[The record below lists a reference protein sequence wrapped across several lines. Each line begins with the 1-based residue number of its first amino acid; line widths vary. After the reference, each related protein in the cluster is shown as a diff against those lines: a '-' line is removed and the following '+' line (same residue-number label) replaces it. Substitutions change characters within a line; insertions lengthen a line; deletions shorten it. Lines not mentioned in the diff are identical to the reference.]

1 MDDGSANLRAE
12 ADAAANEA
20 AREARAD
27 VYEQGKAKS
36 ASKKKKA
43 TRKKKPV
50 PKSKAK
56 KNPDAWSNFTVQVWL
71 TDLNATEF
79 GIFRRQRNRAKS
91 RQFTSDMDI
100 FAEVTENGERTG
112 LLGYREAVWKKNE
125 GMDRRL
131 IFKMF
136 TDKLNWRAT
145 MDLMVGRSLQLT
157 MGARGLPVTA
167 YSINTND
174 DDYMIYVERSANKWM
189 FMPEHF
195 SFFLMSESGK
205 PEFFRLK
212 RAFINI
218 GGDYTL
224 YDQNNEVVGYIDGK
238 IMSIAGRWHGGVRAE
253 HPQRKKLL
261 TVLKLFGGMIVF
273 NGQSRRHMRR
283 LYKDVLAGK
292 IEPKLE
298 RQEGDLY
305 MNPRRVR

>member
-1 MDDGSANLRAE
+1 MMDDGSSNLRAE

-20 AREARAD
+20 AREARSEIYDKA
-27 VYEQGKAKS
+27 GKKPPAKK
-36 ASKKKKA
+36 SK
-43 TRKKKPV
+43 RKKPV

-56 KNPDAWSNFTVQVWL
+56 KNPDAWHNFTVQVWL
-71 TDLNATEF
+71 TDFNATEF

-100 FAEVTENGERTG
+100 YAEVIESGERTG
-112 LLGYREAVWKKNE
+112 LIGYRDAVWKKNE

-174 DDYMIYVERSANKWM
+174 DDYMIYLERSANKWPL
-189 FMPEHF
+189 MPEHF
-195 SFFLMSESGK
+195 SFFLINEDGK
-205 PEFFRLK
+205 PDFFRLR
-212 RAFINI
+212 RAYINI

-224 YDQNNEVVGYIDGK
+224 YDQNNNVVGFVDGK
-238 IMSIAGRWHGGVRAE
+238 VMSIAGRWHGGVREE
-253 HPQRKKLL
+253 HPQKKKLL
-261 TVLKLFGGMIVF
+261 TVLKLFGGMILF
-273 NGQSRRHMRR
+273 NGQCRRHMRS
-283 LYKDVLAGK
+283 LHKDVLAGRV
-292 IEPKLE
+292 EPKLE

>member
-1 MDDGSANLRAE
+1 MDGSGSLRAE

-20 AREARAD
+20 AREARD
-27 VYEQGKAKS
+27 EVYQRG
-36 ASKKKKA
+36 KKA
-43 TRKKKPV
+43 GSAGKKTGRRKKAPK
-50 PKSKAK
+50 KSKRNA
-56 KNPDAWSNFTVQVWL
+56 DAWSKFTVQVWL
-71 TDLNATEF
+71 TDLNPTEF
-79 GIFRRQRNRAKS
+79 GIFKRQRNRAKS

-100 FAEVTENGERTG
+100 FAEVIENNERTG
-112 LLGYREAVWKKNE
+112 LLGYRESVWKKNT

-174 DDYMIYVERSANKWM
+174 DDYIIYVERSANKWP

-195 SFFLMSESGK
+195 SFFIMEDGI
-205 PEFFRLK
+205 PVFFRLK
-212 RAFINI
+212 RALINI

-224 YDQNNEVVGYIDGK
+224 YDQNNEIVGYIDGK
-238 IMSIAGRWHGGVRAE
+238 LMSLAGRWHGAVRAD
-253 HPQRKKLL
+253 HPHKKKLL
-261 TVLKLFGGMIVF
+261 AVLKMFSGMIVF

-283 LYKDVLAGK
+283 LHKDVLHGRV
-292 IEPKLE
+292 EPKLE

>member
-1 MDDGSANLRAE
+1 MMDDSSTALRAE
-12 ADAAANEA
+12 ADAAANDA
-20 AREARAD
+20 AREARD
-27 VYEQGKAKS
+27 EVY
-36 ASKKKKA
+36 
-43 TRKKKPV
+43 
-50 PKSKAK
+50 SKAK
-56 KNPDAWSNFTVQVWL
+56 KKSATKTKSRKKKSRKKPAPKRDKDAWSQFTVQVWL

-79 GIFRRQRNRAKS
+79 GIFKRQRNRAKS

-100 FAEVTENGERTG
+100 FAEVIEKGDRTG
-112 LLGYREAVWKKNE
+112 LLGYRENVWKKNT

-136 TDKLNWRAT
+136 TENLNWRAT

-174 DDYMIYVERSANKWM
+174 DDYIIYVERSANKWPL
-189 FMPEHF
+189 MPEHF
-195 SFFLMSESGK
+195 SFFIMEDGLPK
-205 PEFFRLK
+205 FFRLR

-224 YDQNNEVVGYIDGK
+224 YDQNNQVVGYIDGK
-238 IMSIAGRWHGGVRAE
+238 LMSLAGRWHGGVRE
-253 HPQRKKLL
+253 DHPHKKKLL
-261 TVLKLFGGMIVF
+261 AVLKLFSGMIVF

-283 LYKDVLAGK
+283 LHKDVLHGK

>member
-1 MDDGSANLRAE
+1 MEDSSVNLRAE

-20 AREARAD
+20 AREARSE
-27 VYEQGKAKS
+27 VYEKAKS
-36 ASKKKKA
+36 KPAAKKK
-43 TRKKKPV
+43 RGKKPV

-56 KNPDAWSNFTVQVWL
+56 KNPDAWDNFKVQVWL

-79 GIFRRQRNRAKS
+79 GIFKRQRNRAKS

-100 FAEVTENGERTG
+100 FAEVVENGERTG
-112 LLGYREAVWKKNE
+112 LLGYREAVWTKNE

-174 DDYMIYVERSANKWM
+174 DDYMIYVERSANKWP

-195 SFFLMSESGK
+195 SFFLMTEEGK

-224 YDQNNEVVGYIDGK
+224 YDQNNNIVGYIDGK
-238 IMSIAGRWHGGVRAE
+238 IFSIAGRWYGGVRAE
-253 HPQRKKLL
+253 HPQKKKLL
-261 TVLKLFGGMIVF
+261 AVLKLFGGMIVF
-273 NGQSRRHMRR
+273 NGQARRHMRR
-283 LYKDVLAGK
+283 LHKDVLAGK
-292 IEPKLE
+292 IDPKLE

>member
-1 MDDGSANLRAE
+1 MMEGDTGALKAE

-20 AREARAD
+20 AREARAE
-27 VYEQGKAKS
+27 VYDNATKSGKPATNKRKKTANKGKAGDGWHK
-36 ASKKKKA
+36 
-43 TRKKKPV
+43 
-50 PKSKAK
+50 
-56 KNPDAWSNFTVQVWL
+56 FTVQVWM
-71 TDLNATEF
+71 TDLNPTEF
-79 GIFRRQRNRAKS
+79 GIYKRKRNRAKS
-91 RQFTSDMDI
+91 RQFTTDMDI
-100 FAEVTENGERTG
+100 YAEVIEGDKRTG
-112 LLGYREAVWKKNE
+112 LIGYREAVWKKNT

-136 TDKLNWRAT
+136 TDNLNWRAT

-157 MGARGLPVTA
+157 MGARGLPVTC

-174 DDYMIYVERSANKWM
+174 DDYMIYVERSANKWP
-189 FMPEHF
+189 FMPENF
-195 SFFLMSESGK
+195 SFFLMQDGK
-205 PEFFRLK
+205 PEFYRLR

-224 YDQNNEVVGYIDGK
+224 YNQNNDKVGYIDGK
-238 IMSIAGRWHGGVRAE
+238 LLSIAGKWKGGVKVGHADR
-253 HPQRKKLL
+253 KLL

-283 LYKDVLAGK
+283 LHKDVLSGK
-292 IEPKLE
+292 VKPDLE